1 MKRSKQRPAIAP
13 RELEAEVL
21 AGLVPFAVE
30 ELKRLP
36 GVTLR
41 EGRAEDAVRF
51 TYQSDLSRL
60 RKLRTVAA
68 VYLVLH
74 FNVPRPK
81 ALLGHEHFTRLV
93 EGVNTVKRE
102 PETHFTGFR
111 FGAAGSGSAV
121 FGRLAA
127 ALENSLDLPYDAEAG
142 DLLLRIRPAGRGWEV
157 LVRLGPRPLS
167 ARAWRACNRAGGLNA
182 TLAAAMVDFVGSSP
196 DDRFLNA
203 MCGSGTL
210 LIERRAAGRAARLTG
225 VDVDGDALA
234 CAEANVRESG
244 FKDIELL
251 QGDATGLDFSE
262 NSFDVIVADL
272 PWGDAVGSHDENAGL
287 YPAFLAEMAR
297 VGTPGAR
304 CAVLTHEIKLFERV
318 LKEQKAWELVSSLRV
333 AHSGHHPRMYGLE
346 RARRG

>member
-1 MKRSKQRPAIAP
+1 MKRKQRRAGAS

-21 AGLVPFAVE
+21 AGLAPFAVE
-30 ELKRLP
+30 ELEKLP
-36 GVTLR
+36 GVTLH
-41 EGRAEDAVRF
+41 EHHTADAVRF
-51 TYQSDLSRL
+51 TYRGDLTRL
-60 RKLRTVAA
+60 ERLRTVAA

-74 FNVPRPK
+74 FDVPRPK

-93 EGVNTVKRE
+93 ASINTVKRE
-102 PETHFTGFR
+102 PEAHFTGFR

-127 ALENSLDLPYDAEAG
+127 ALERALSLPYDAEAG

-182 TLAAAMVDFVGSSP
+182 TLAAAMVDFVGAGP
-196 DDRFLNA
+196 EDRFLNA

-210 LIERRAAGRAARLTG
+210 LIERRAAGRAARLVG
-225 VDVDGDALA
+225 VDLDADALA

-244 FKDIELL
+244 FKGIELS
-251 QGDATGLDFSE
+251 QGDATGLDFPAG
-262 NSFDVIVADL
+262 SFDVILADL
-272 PWGDAVGSHDENAGL
+272 PWGDAVGTHSVNASL
-287 YPAFLAEMAR
+287 YPAFLTEMAR

-318 LKEQKAWELVSSLRV
+318 LKGQKAWALVNSLRV

-346 RARRG
+346 RL